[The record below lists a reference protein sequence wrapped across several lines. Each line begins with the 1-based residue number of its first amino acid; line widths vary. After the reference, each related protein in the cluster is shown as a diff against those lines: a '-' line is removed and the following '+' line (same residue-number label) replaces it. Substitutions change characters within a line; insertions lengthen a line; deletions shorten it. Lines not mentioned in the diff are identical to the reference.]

1 MKVSLRID
9 LSGKD
14 GTFISNSYRYLSGLQ
29 NLHLY
34 RDLPPRMP
42 NTDLVKG
49 RIDVMQQAY
58 EGGMTGSRVHIAA
71 RNQAR
76 KDVTDMFNRILR
88 YLEAVA
94 TEEDIPALIQAGF
107 EVRRQW
113 SRRKVAQLAAT

>member
-1 MKVSLRID
+1 MKVTLRID

-14 GTFISNSYRYLSGLQ
+14 GTFISNSYRYESGLR

-42 NTDLVKG
+42 GLDQIRG